1 MKYISVSQNQRF
13 GIIRDMKALIIEDDQ
28 LVANKVKVGLQDI
41 GFDAD
46 IVDTGKEGLDRL
58 VVGKY
63 NLAIVD
69 IKLKDGKSGL
79 DVVKEAKQFGNNTPT
94 IFLSAM
100 DDPTIKSLGLD
111 LGADDYLSKPFQM
124 SELISRI
131 RAILRRTGPSLAP
144 DKPITYEDVTI
155 NLPDQ
160 VAFRNG
166 RDLKLRKMELKLLT
180 FLIINAGR
188 RYTQEYILERVW
200 NYDAPMDSNIV
211 EVTVRQLRKK
221 LNGPGERELISNVR
235 NQGYA
240 II

>member
-1 MKYISVSQNQRF
+1 MKYISVSRNRRF
-13 GIIRDMKALIIEDDQ
+13 GIIRAMKALIIEDDQ

-46 IVDTGKEGLDRL
+46 IVNTGKEGLDRL
-58 VVGKY
+58 VVGKFG
-63 NLAIVD
+63 LAVVD

-79 DVVKEAKQFGNNTPT
+79 DVVKEAKQLGNDTPT

-124 SELISRI
+124 PELISRI
-131 RAILRRTGPSLAP
+131 RAILRRTAP
-144 DKPITYEDVTI
+144 TFTPNKPIVYEDITI
-155 NLPDQ
+155 NLLDQ
-160 VAFRNG
+160 TAFRNG
-166 RDLKLRKMELKLLT
+166 RDLGLRKIELKLLT
-180 FLIINAGR
+180 FLILNAGR

-235 NQGYA
+235 NLGYA
-240 II
+240 LN

>member
-1 MKYISVSQNQRF
+1 MKYISVSPNRRF
-13 GIIRDMKALIIEDDQ
+13 GIIRAMKALIIEDDQ

-46 IVDTGKEGLDRL
+46 IVNTGKEGLDRL

-63 NLAIVD
+63 GLAVVD

-79 DVVKEAKQFGNNTPT
+79 DVVKEAKQLGNDTPT

-111 LGADDYLSKPFQM
+111 LGTDDYLSKPFQM
-124 SELISRI
+124 PELISRI
-131 RAILRRTGPSLAP
+131 RAILRRTAP
-144 DKPITYEDVTI
+144 TFTPNKPIVYEDITI
-155 NLPDQ
+155 NLLDQ
-160 VAFRNG
+160 TAFRNG
-166 RDLKLRKMELKLLT
+166 RDLGLRKMELKLLT
-180 FLIINAGR
+180 FLILNAGR

-221 LNGPGERELISNVR
+221 LNGSGERELISNVR
-235 NQGYA
+235 NLGYA
-240 II
+240 LN